1 MTQELSIDTYWI
13 PVIPRIDALFFKVIH
28 DRGRVPSLVR

>member
-13 PVIPRIDALFFKVIH
+13 LDIPHIGASFFKVIH